1 MRDVFMISIGNESAR
16 LCDGWSRRELLRV
29 GGLGWL
35 GLSLPGLWGGE
46 AAVKASAAAVGP
58 QGSFGR
64 AKSCIIFFLGGGP
77 PQHET
82 FDPKDEAPREIRGEF
97 KSIATKVPG
106 LRFSEL
112 LPLTA
117 GIADKVSVVRSMRTD
132 VNSHSTS
139 GYWMLTGYPHASKA
153 ESLPPDA
160 SDWPSLASVV
170 GALRPSLRSPFS
182 SVVLPEPIQNNPAI
196 PWPGQDGGYMGH
208 TWNPQVFKCDPGVRN
223 FAIEGLS
230 PPEGLTS
237 LRLSERIG
245 LLQQVDEHFIRL
257 ARSEQVAALDR
268 MQQKAFEAVQSST
281 TRAAFEMQRES
292 EAMRERYGRHKVG
305 QSVLLARRLIE
316 SGVRLVQVNWP
327 REPGDVAV
335 GNPLWDT
342 HQKNAERLREVL
354 CPQFDRTFS
363 ALIEDLEQRGMLDE
377 TLVVAMGEFGRTPK
391 INAAGGRDHWGHCF
405 SIALAGAGTGGGRIV
420 GASDRMGGYPATRP
434 IEPKD
439 LAATIF
445 YLLGIS
451 PTAEFLD
458 PLGRPRMV
466 TDNGTPIRELLA
478 G

>member
-1 MRDVFMISIGNESAR
+1 MISIAPDHAR
-16 LCDGWSRRELLRV
+16 SDAGRSRREVLRI
-29 GGLGWL
+29 GGLGCL
-35 GLSLPGLWGGE
+35 GLSLPTLLRSP
-46 AAVKASAAAVGP
+46 SAASTAP
-58 QGSFGR
+58 LATPASFGR
-64 AKSCIIFFLGGGP
+64 AKSCLIFFLGGGP

-82 FDPKDEAPREIRGEF
+82 FDPKDDAPREIRGEF

-106 LRFSEL
+106 LRFCEL
-112 LPLTA
+112 LPRTA
-117 GIADKVSVVRSMRTD
+117 QIADKISVVRSLRTD

-153 ESLPPDA
+153 ESLPPDP

-170 GALRPSLRSPFS
+170 GALKPSRRSPFS
-182 SVVLPEPIQNNPAI
+182 SVVLPEPVVNNPAI

-208 TWNPQVFKCDPGVRN
+208 TWNPQLFKCDPGVPN
-223 FAIEGLS
+223 FAIDGLS
-230 PPEGLTS
+230 PPEGLTE
-237 LRLSERIG
+237 LRLSDRIS
-245 LLQQVDEHFIRL
+245 LLQQLDQHFIRV

-292 EAMRERYGRHKVG
+292 AAMRDRYGRHKIG

-327 REPGDVAV
+327 REPGDIGA

-342 HQKNAERLREVL
+342 HQKNAERLRDVL
-354 CPQFDRTFS
+354 CPQFDRTYS
-363 ALIEDLEQRGMLDE
+363 ALIEDLDQRGLLDE

-405 SIALAGAGTGGGRIV
+405 SIAVAGAGTGGGRIV
-420 GASDRMGGYPATRP
+420 GASDRTGGYPASRP
-434 IEPKD
+434 LEPKD

-445 YLLGIS
+445 HLLGIS

-466 TDNGTPIRELLA
+466 TDNGTPIRELIT